1 MVNMYVCLIVVISF
15 QYEFTLAVQEQK
27 RLLITD
33 PDYTDNQQI
42 HRDIQSLKAA
52 LNVIKHEMTQTNTA
66 HSTLIQQQTSEIA
79 NLKIKLQQI
88 TSGILKPYI
97 YHVICHIF

>member
-33 PDYTDNQQI
+33 PDYTDNQQN
-42 HRDIQSLKAA
+42 HRDIQSLRAA
-52 LNVIKHEMTQTNTA
+52 LDVFKHEMTQTNTA
-66 HSTLIQQQTSEIA
+66 HSTLIQQQASEIA

-88 TSGILKPYI
+88 TSGISKSYI
-97 YHVICHIF
+97 YHFICHIF